1 MFEGRMA
8 KIAALLEGS
17 MDDSSLAQRICDVGK
32 VLLSVEGMSLSIVV
46 HRVLNSDV
54 GTSKEYMFLDEQQF
68 TFGQGP
74 TFDASLSE
82 NPVEASNLD
91 SYGDRNRWPIFA
103 PIASSK
109 GIHSITAY
117 PLRSGNESLGVITAY
132 RKSHLELSPS
142 EYVDGLTLGV
152 VASNLLLMKLSGN
165 MDPDLREIL
174 GPTMQDQSI
183 IHLASGMVAEQL
195 NITIIE
201 AMVRIRAHA
210 YKTDQPLSLVSNKI
224 INRQLQ
230 LDAEEK

>member
-1 MFEGRMA
+1 MA

-17 MDDSSLAQRICDVGK
+17 TDDSSIAQRICEVGK
-32 VLLSVEGMSLSIVV
+32 VLLSVEGMSLSILV
-46 HRVLNSDV
+46 HSVLNAEVST
-54 GTSKEYMFLDEQQF
+54 GKEYMFLDEQQF

-74 TFDASLSE
+74 TFDAYLSK
-82 NPVEASNLD
+82 NPVKASNLD
-91 SYGDRNRWPIFA
+91 SIGDRNRWPIFA

-117 PLRSGNESLGVITAY
+117 PLRAGNSSIGVITTY
-132 RKSHLELSPS
+132 RKSQLELSPS
-142 EYVDGLTLGV
+142 EYVDGLALGV
-152 VASNLLLMKLSGN
+152 VACNLLLMKLSGN
-165 MDPDLREIL
+165 MYPDLKEVL

-201 AMVRIRAHA
+201 AMMRIRAHA

-224 INRQLQ
+224 ITRQLQ

>member
-1 MFEGRMA
+1 MA

-17 MDDSSLAQRICDVGK
+17 MGDSSLAQRICDVGK
-32 VLLSVEGMSLSIVV
+32 VLLSVEGMSLSIVL
-46 HRVLNSDV
+46 HRVLNSEV

-68 TFGQGP
+68 TVGQGP

-103 PIASSK
+103 PIAASE

-117 PLRSGNESLGVITAY
+117 PLRSGNSSLGVITAY

-165 MDPDLREIL
+165 MDPDLQEIL

-224 INRQLQ
+224 INRELQ